1 MLSDRGR
8 LRHGNEDACGARRE
22 LGAVVVCDGMG
33 GAAGGEVASTLAV
46 ETFLRNLGDGRGGN
60 GRGGSGRTANS
71 QGTHP
76 RDRVEKAVCAA
87 NHAVYQRAQRT
98 RALRGMGTTLVGV
111 MVEDVAATGRP
122 TVWLAHV
129 GDSRCYRLRAG
140 TLELLTEDHSLVE
153 EQVRAGVL
161 SRVQASVSPIRN
173 IITRAIG
180 AQAKVEPAIERLATE
195 PGDIY
200 LLASDGLTRELEDG
214 EIAAVLTTSLVM
226 KKTGGM
232 KEAGRENIAQSLL
245 EATCQALV
253 DAANAHGGGDNITVA
268 LVWVA

>member
-8 LRHGNEDACGARRE
+8 LRHGNEDACGARSE

-33 GAAGGEVASTLAV
+33 GAAGGEVASTLAA
-46 ETFLRNLGDGRGGN
+46 ETFLHNLGSGRSGN
-60 GRGGSGRTANS
+60 GRASHREGSEARE
-71 QGTHP
+71 
-76 RDRVEKAVCAA
+76 RVEKAVSAA

-111 MVEDVAATGRP
+111 MVEDGAGIGRP
-122 TVWLAHV
+122 AVWLTHV

-140 TLELLTEDHSLVE
+140 MLDLLTEDHSLVE

-180 AQAKVEPAIERLATE
+180 AQAKVEPAIERLETE
-195 PGDIY
+195 PGDVY

-214 EIAAVLTTSLVM
+214 EIAAVLTTSIAM

-232 KEAGRENIAQSLL
+232 KEAGRDDIAQSMLG
-245 EATCQALV
+245 AACQALV

-268 LVWVA
+268 LVWVE